1 VLTIKY
7 KLMTVSALTEAF
19 FGLLKGIVSGTVAF
33 FAVMLLSIVYRYF
46 TNEKFPTFLGIAFG
60 LGFWGFT
67 GGLLDI
73 FEQPSFGG
81 AIQIIAV
88 TIFVVWGVNTGDKIA
103 GKIPK
108 KGVSI
113 FGIRGGKTAYTTV
126 KLPNARLIY
135 DMAAKPRVP
144 DSLKAELSER
154 EFTLPADL
162 PIEDLASRVKR
173 RLITDWGIG
182 DVELELD
189 QDGKVIHFAISA
201 KERGLSGVIPEGS
214 VAIPIECSVIPSHLA
229 AGDVVKIFLDNN
241 EVIEKIEV
249 KGINE
254 NQKVITIVADSCMLE
269 KIRGNKA
276 SLVVALPSDIQRHP
290 AISVEQKS
298 GVIEEFKIQK
308 IVNSLKKV
316 GVNDDLAKKVVKQ
329 VQAKLCKMDPPVS
342 TRLIKAAVIEEL
354 EKENPEAA
362 KKLRN
367 RKLWELKAF

>member
-1 VLTIKY
+1 MY
-7 KLMTVSALTEAF
+7 EAF
-19 FGLLKGIVSGTVAF
+19 VEALFGLVEGIMYGAVAF
-33 FAVMLLSIVYRYF
+33 FIVMLLSIVYRYF
-46 TNEKFPTFLGIAFG
+46 TNEKLSSFIGILFG
-60 LGFWGFT
+60 LGFLGFA
-67 GGLLDI
+67 GGLLAI
-73 FEQPSFGG
+73 LEQPTFGK
-81 AIQIIAV
+81 AIKIV
-88 TIFVVWGVNTGDKIA
+88 TVSIFVVWGVNTGDKIA
-103 GKIPK
+103 EKIPK
-108 KGVSI
+108 KGVSL
-113 FGIRGGKTAYTTV
+113 FDGIRGGKHAYTTV
-126 KLPNARLIY
+126 KLPTARLIY
-135 DMAAKPRVP
+135 DMVAKPRVP
-144 DSLKAELSER
+144 DSLKAELSDR

-182 DVELELD
+182 DVELELG
-189 QDGKVIHFAISA
+189 QDGKVIYLAISA
-201 KERGLSGVIPEGS
+201 KEQGLSVAIPEGS
-214 VAIPIECSVIPSHLA
+214 VAIPIECSIIPSHLA

-249 KGINE
+249 KGVDE
-254 NQKVITIVADSCMLE
+254 DQKVITIVADLRMLE
-269 KIRGNKA
+269 KIRGKKA

-290 AISVEQKS
+290 AISVAQKS

-316 GVNDDLAKKVVKQ
+316 GVNDDLSKKIVKQ

-367 RKLWELKAF
+367 RKLWELKSF

>member
-1 VLTIKY
+1 MSVLVVES
-7 KLMTVSALTEAF
+7 LS
-19 FGLLKGIVSGTVAF
+19 GLLRGLISGTVAF
-33 FAVMLLSIVYRYF
+33 FTVLLLSAVYRYF
-46 TNEKFPTFLGIAFG
+46 TREKLSSFIGILFG
-60 LGFWGFT
+60 LGFLGFS
-67 GGLLDI
+67 GGLLAI
-73 FEQPSFGG
+73 LEQPTLGG
-81 AIQIIAV
+81 AIEIVAV
-88 TIFVVWGVNTGDKIA
+88 SIFIVWGVNTGDKIA
-103 GKIPK
+103 EKIPK
-108 KGVSI
+108 KSASSI
-113 FGIRGGKTAYTTV
+113 FGGIRGGKTAYTTV

-144 DSLKAELSER
+144 ASLKAELSDR

-162 PIEDLASRVKR
+162 PIEDIANRVKR
-173 RLITDWGIG
+173 RLITDWGVG

-189 QDGKVIHFAISA
+189 QDGKVIHLAISA
-201 KERGLSGVIPEGS
+201 KEQGLSAVIPEGS

-241 EVIEKIEV
+241 DVIEKIEV
-249 KGINE
+249 KGVNE
-254 NQKVITIVADSCMLE
+254 DQKVITIVADSCMLE

-298 GVIEEFKIQK
+298 GAIEEFKIQK

-316 GVNDDLAKKVVKQ
+316 GVNDDLSKKIVKQ

-362 KKLRN
+362 KKLKN

>member
-113 FGIRGGKTAYTTV
+113 FGIRGGGKTAYTTV

-316 GVNDDLAKKVVKQ
+316 GVNDDLAKKE
-329 VQAKLCKMDPPVS
+329 
-342 TRLIKAAVIEEL
+342 AAVIEEL